1 MLNKNK
7 NLISKLKAIIGF
19 KPRNIQLYNRA
30 FTHKSATLINHEGEI
45 INNERLEF
53 LGDAILDAIISDILY
68 KKYQNFDEGRL
79 TQTRSKLVNT
89 NQLSFYAKQLK
100 LTNFLIIKTTNK
112 LNQKHLYADSF
123 EAFIGAIYLDKG
135 FKKTYRFIEKIIIN
149 QLTDLHQ
156 IINTEINH
164 KSRLLEL
171 GQRKNFEVTFK
182 TKENKVSDDNF
193 ISTVLIDGKEN
204 GTGFG
209 RTKKEAEQNA
219 ALKTLKKLN
228 PNYNNA
234 SKNHKNSS
242 EKQLS
247 NNRHY

>member
-1 MLNKNK
+1 MLKTK
-7 NLISKLKAIIGF
+7 KKFSFKIKKIIGF
-19 KPRNIQLYNRA
+19 KPKNLELYNHA
-30 FTHKSATLINHEGEI
+30 FTHKSATLINHVGEI

-68 KKYQNFDEGRL
+68 KKFKNFDEGKL

-89 NQLSFYAKQLK
+89 NQLSFYAKKLK
-100 LTNFLIIKTTNK
+100 LTDFLVVRTSNK

-135 FKKTYRFIEKIIIN
+135 FKKTYKFIEKKIIS
-149 QLTDLHQ
+149 QLTNLQ
-156 IINTEINH
+156 EVINTEINH

-171 GQRKNFEVTFK
+171 SQRKNFAVIFN
-182 TKENKVSDDNF
+182 TKENTTSSENF
-193 ISTVLIDGKEN
+193 ISTVIIDGKEN

-228 PNYNNA
+228 PDYNNA
-234 SKNHKNSS
+234 QKNNKN
-242 EKQLS
+242 KD
-247 NNRHY
+247 